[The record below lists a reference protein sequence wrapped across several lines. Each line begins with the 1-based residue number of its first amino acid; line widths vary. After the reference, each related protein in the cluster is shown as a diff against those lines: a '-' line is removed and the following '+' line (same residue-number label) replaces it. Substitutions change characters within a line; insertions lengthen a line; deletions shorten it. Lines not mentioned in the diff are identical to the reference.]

1 MERHPYEEQLK
12 DVLDLATDLLRQ
24 GEQCARVGLGQ
35 QAIEI
40 LSQVWTISADC
51 APNIA
56 DQAAWNV
63 GWLLAQ
69 TGQYGDAAIWF
80 ARVTKSP
87 DTSALWPS
95 PQQSLLQM
103 CEALARQVQPDATNT
118 PPMIALTTAVSPLS
132 GTLPPLTITS
142 LGRFQVT
149 RAGIVLPTCKT
160 RKAIAIFRY
169 LLIQRHRSAHK
180 DELIDLFWPEAQ
192 PQDAAHSLHVA
203 ISSLRRYLDPHVGSY
218 LLLDAGRYYIND
230 NVPIEDDCTTFLRL
244 SDAGQQR
251 WRAGDLQGAQQ
262 SYSIA
267 LKSYQGDYYLDDH
280 DLLWEVAEQERL
292 LSRYL
297 TALDY
302 LGRILVAQG
311 RFEAAIECY
320 QQLLQRDNYREDV
333 HCHVMSCYQQLGRRN
348 EALRQYHVCASMLAD
363 DFGLHPMP
371 ETRALY
377 DEIIGDIAQ
386 R

>member
-1 MERHPYEEQLK
+1 
-12 DVLDLATDLLRQ
+12 VSTDK
-24 GEQCARVGLGQ
+24 VDT
-35 QAIEI
+35 EI
-40 LSQVWTISADC
+40 P
-51 APNIA
+51 AP
-56 DQAAWNV
+56 V
-63 GWLLAQ
+63 
-69 TGQYGDAAIWF
+69 
-80 ARVTKSP
+80 
-87 DTSALWPS
+87 
-95 PQQSLLQM
+95 
-103 CEALARQVQPDATNT
+103 
-118 PPMIALTTAVSPLS
+118 S
-132 GTLPPLTITS
+132 GTLLSISVNEDETVEVGAELAVIGS
-142 LGRFQVT
+142 GS
-149 RAGIVLPTCKT
+149 AGGGEQAQAPAAPAQTET
-160 RKAIAIFRY
+160 PA
-169 LLIQRHRSAHK
+169 QP
-180 DELIDLFWPEAQ
+180 EPEQQEPEAQ
-192 PQDAAHSLHVA
+192 PQDATHSLHVA